1 MKLTSENFGTTPDGT
16 EVAQYTI
23 KNSTG
28 ATVRLIDWGA
38 SVTELCVPDR
48 EGNIDNVNLG
58 FDDLESYIQNP
69 PFLGAIIGRFG
80 NRIGE
85 GTFSI
90 DGESYHLA
98 KNDGPHHLHGGT
110 KGFSH
115 QLWQGT
121 PFEEDEKAGVTF
133 ELTSPD
139 GDEGYPGEL
148 KVKVIYT
155 FTEDCELRIDYEA
168 TITEKPTVVN
178 LTNHCYWNL
187 NGAGKGNVHDHQ
199 LQLSA
204 DKYLEVDEHT
214 LPTGNLLDVAETAFD
229 FTIPKTL
236 GEHIS
241 DAGDGYDHCFVLNES
256 DVEIPFAARISSPA
270 TGRVMEVL
278 TTEPGIQLYTGNYL
292 DGSPGTAGFGKHEAF
307 CLECQ
312 HFPDSPNK
320 PNFPSTLL
328 APGETYRQTTVHR
341 FDVER

>member
-1 MKLTSENFGTTPDGT
+1 MKLTSDIFGSTPEGHDVT
-16 EVAQYTI
+16 RYSI
-23 KNSTG
+23 
-28 ATVRLIDWGA
+28 ATSAGVVVRLIDWGA
-38 SVTELCVPDR
+38 TVTEVCVPDR
-48 EGNIDNVNLG
+48 DGNIENVNLG
-58 FDDLESYIQNP
+58 FDDLAGYIDNP
-69 PFLGAIIGRFG
+69 PYFGAIIGRFG
-80 NRIGE
+80 NRIGN

-90 DGESYHLA
+90 DGETYHLT
-98 KNDGPHHLHGGT
+98 KNNGPHHLHGGL

-121 PFEEDEKAGVTF
+121 PFEESDKAGVVF
-133 ELTSPD
+133 ELISPD
-139 GDEGYPGEL
+139 GDEGYPGDL
-148 KVKVIYT
+148 KVKVTYS
-155 FTEDCELRIDYEA
+155 FNEDCELRIDYEA
-168 TITEKPTVVN
+168 SVTGKPTVVN

-187 NGAGKGNVHDHQ
+187 NGAGNGNVHEHQ
-199 LQLSA
+199 LKLSA

-214 LPTGNLLDVAETAFD
+214 LPTGNLLDVTETAFD

-241 DAGDGYDHCFVLNES
+241 DTGDGYDHCFVLNES
-256 DVEIPFAARISSPA
+256 NVDIPFAARISSPA

-312 HFPDSPNK
+312 HFPGSPNK

-328 APGETYRQTTVHR
+328 TPGETYRQSTIHR
-341 FDVER
+341 FSVES